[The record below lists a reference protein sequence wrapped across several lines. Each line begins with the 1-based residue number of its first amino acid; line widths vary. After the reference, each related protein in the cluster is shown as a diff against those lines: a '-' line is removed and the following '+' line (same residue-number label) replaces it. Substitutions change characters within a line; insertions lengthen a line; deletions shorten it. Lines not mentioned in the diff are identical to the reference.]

1 LTSRAADFFDLK
13 ADVEALLALT
23 GAPGR
28 FGFVPGTHPALHP
41 GQTASVE
48 CDGRAIGLLGMLHPS
63 LAAQL
68 DITGD
73 AYLFELDIAPLSVGA
88 LPKHASIS
96 RFPSIRRDIAIIV
109 DEAVT
114 YAAIAD
120 CIRATETELL
130 RELVLFDLYTGKNIE
145 SGRKS
150 LALGLILQASS
161 QTLTDAVIEDTVR
174 RILARL
180 ASEFDAR
187 LRD

>member
-1 LTSRAADFFDLK
+1 
-13 ADVEALLALT
+13 
-23 GAPGR
+23 
-28 FGFVPGTHPALHP
+28 
-41 GQTASVE
+41 
-48 CDGRAIGLLGMLHPS
+48 MLHPS

-73 AYLFELDIAPLSVGA
+73 AYVFELDLASLSIGA
-88 LPKHASIS
+88 LPKHGSIS
-96 RFPSIRRDIAIIV
+96 RFPGIRRDIAIIV
-109 DEAVT
+109 DESVT

-130 RELVLFDLYTGKNIE
+130 RELVLFDVYTGKNIE

-161 QTLTDAVIEDTVR
+161 QTLTDGVIDDTVG
-174 RILARL
+174 RILSRL
-180 ASEFDAR
+180 ASEFGAR